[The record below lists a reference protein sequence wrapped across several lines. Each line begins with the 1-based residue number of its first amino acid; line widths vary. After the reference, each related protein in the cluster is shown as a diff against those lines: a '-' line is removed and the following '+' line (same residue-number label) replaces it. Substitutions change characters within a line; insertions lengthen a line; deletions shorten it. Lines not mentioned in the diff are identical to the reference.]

1 MQSRNLKFTDTVEPA
16 WWSFANRTGTC
27 TTQNTNYQTGTAK
40 KPRHNWSFGII
51 LKRRV
56 ASSWSMTTFGR
67 GWHVALQ
74 HHPLEDWPNNK
85 VPQKLIH
92 QRFQYNNFQHTT
104 TTQFGATHTH
114 THTDDSFTSLHIVL
128 LSKFIHQPFKNISKH
143 WFYQNS
149 RKPRLGWVQP
159 NGTHQ
164 IHNVPT
170 SQGLGRKAKVLVLRR
185 AKGWCKKWMNIFFG
199 YVWIICI

>member
-74 HHPLEDWPNNK
+74 HHALEDWPNNK
-85 VPQKLIH
+85 VQQKLTH

-114 THTDDSFTSLHIVL
+114 TLMTVSHHCTLFYCLNSYINPLKT
-128 LSKFIHQPFKNISKH
+128 
-143 WFYQNS
+143 YQNTGFTKTPANPALDGFS
-149 RKPRLGWVQP
+149 
-159 NGTHQ
+159 
-164 IHNVPT
+164 PT
-170 SQGLGRKAKVLVLRR
+170 ARTKFTMFRRVKASGERRNFLVLDDV
-185 AKGWCKKWMNIFFG
+185 KNGWTSFLDMFG
-199 YVWIICI
+199 

>member
-74 HHPLEDWPNNK
+74 HHALEDWPNNK
-85 VPQKLIH
+85 VQQKLTH
-92 QRFQYNNFQHTT
+92 QRFQSHNFQHTT
-104 TTQFGATHTH
+104 TTQCGAAHTH
-114 THTDDSFTSLHIVL
+114 TLMTVSHHCTLFYCLNSYINPIKT
-128 LSKFIHQPFKNISKH
+128 
-143 WFYQNS
+143 YQNHGFLPKLPQTPPWMGSAQRHAPNSQCSDES
-149 RKPRLGWVQP
+149 RPRE
-159 NGTHQ
+159 
-164 IHNVPT
+164 
-170 SQGLGRKAKVLVLRR
+170 
-185 AKGWCKKWMNIFFG
+185 KGEFF
-199 YVWIICI
+199 

>member
-40 KPRHNWSFGII
+40 KHRHNWSFGII

-67 GWHVALQ
+67 RWHVALQ
-74 HHPLEDWPNNK
+74 HHALEDWPNNK
-85 VPQKLIH
+85 VQQKLTH

-114 THTDDSFTSLHIVL
+114 TLMTVSHHCTLFYCLNSYINPLKT
-128 LSKFIHQPFKNISKH
+128 
-143 WFYQNS
+143 YQNTGFTKTPANPALDGFS
-149 RKPRLGWVQP
+149 
-159 NGTHQ
+159 
-164 IHNVPT
+164 PT
-170 SQGLGRKAKVLVLRR
+170 ARTKFTMFRRVKASGERR
-185 AKGWCKKWMNIFFG
+185 IFSFRWCKKWMNIFFG